1 MLKVHFYHWVL
12 VALLQIV
19 ASPSAFSQE
28 EQLPEGFS
36 DGDVRDIPFGVER
49 LLAPRWRLAD
59 GPHVRAA
66 FREVVRD
73 AVDATVRVWSSGK
86 QAALGA
92 IVDRDGLIVTKA
104 SVLEEPI
111 VCELADGRELKARL
125 VGFSGQYDVA
135 LLEVEAHDLP
145 TITFS
150 QQSPPEVG
158 SWLASVGPNGDP
170 VAVGVVSVGPREI
183 PPQAGV
189 LGIQL
194 AEEKEARVVKVFPE
208 SGADRAGIREGDLV
222 VEVDG
227 KAISSRLQ
235 LIRTIRGYHPGDRLP
250 IKVRREEETLEMTA
264 VLSGRFSGLQPTR
277 SQFQND
283 LGGRLS
289 VRRFGFPRALQH
301 DTVLAPNDCGGP
313 LVDLQGEVVGINIAR
328 SGRTESYA
336 IAAPSLTDLIDEL
349 KAESSVPSKEARR
362 RAAVTTP

>member
-1 MLKVHFYHWVL
+1 MKHVRTSPWGLF
-12 VALLQIV
+12 ALLLIACPTALGQD
-19 ASPSAFSQE
+19 Q
-28 EQLPEGFS
+28 QLPNDFS

-73 AVDATVRVWSSGK
+73 AVDATVRVWSGGK
-86 QAALGA
+86 QAALGG
-92 IVDRDGLIVTKA
+92 IVDSDGLIVTKA

-125 VGFSGQYDVA
+125 AGFNGQYDVA
-135 LLEVEAHDLP
+135 LLEVEAGNLP
-145 TITFS
+145 TLEIS

-158 SWLASVGPNGDP
+158 SWLASVGPDGDP

-194 AEEKEARVVKVFPE
+194 AEIKEARIVKVFPD
-208 SGADRAGIREGDLV
+208 SGAERAGMKEGDVV

-227 KAISSRLQ
+227 KAINSRLQ

-250 IKVRREEETLEMTA
+250 ITVRREEETIEVRAMLG
-264 VLSGRFSGLQPTR
+264 GRFSGLEPTR

-301 DTVLAPNDCGGP
+301 DTVLAPDDCGGP
-313 LVDLQGEVVGINIAR
+313 LVDLQGKVVGINIAR

-336 IAAPSLTDLIDEL
+336 IAGASLTTLIDEL
-349 KAESSVPSKEARR
+349 KSQSSVPDKQARQ